1 MKVLFKGLF
10 IVFLVITYS
19 LSLNAQGFVK
29 GSVIQYKGKDG
40 KMIKGKFVEI
50 SYYKILKIDDVVKIR
65 SIQGKEV
72 NVLFKDYIKI
82 DGGKDVG
89 NNLCNY
95 TLTRNDNKSFTG
107 GINCYYFN
115 VIIEDIDG
123 FGQGK
128 FSLRDIVPLTVVS
141 GGSSSSTSGTITC
154 PHCGKAI
161 KIDAHK

>member
-1 MKVLFKGLF
+1 MKKNYVLFVVVLMIF
-10 IVFLVITYS
+10 SF
-19 LSLNAQGFVK
+19 SLNAQGFVK
-29 GSVIQYKGKDG
+29 GAVIQYKGKDG
-40 KMIKGKFVEI
+40 KMIKGKFVEFKH
-50 SYYKILKIDDVVKIR
+50 YDKILKINDIVKIR
-65 SIQGKEV
+65 STQGKDV

-89 NNLCNY
+89 NNTCNY
-95 TLTRNDNKSFTG
+95 TLTRNDSKSFTG

-128 FSLRDIVPLTVVS
+128 FDLRAIVPLTVISGGSGVS
-141 GGSSSSTSGTITC
+141 GGTVINC
-154 PHCGKAI
+154 PHCGKPI